1 MEVKIVQE
9 VIACDVSPVAMFITS
24 ARYICVKKLMRTKE
38 LRNWGPNFNEIG
50 TLFLLLVQGIKED
63 IFV

>member
-1 MEVKIVQE
+1 M
-9 VIACDVSPVAMFITS
+9 IACDVSPVAMFITS
-24 ARYICVKKLMRTKE
+24 ARYICVKKNLMRTKE